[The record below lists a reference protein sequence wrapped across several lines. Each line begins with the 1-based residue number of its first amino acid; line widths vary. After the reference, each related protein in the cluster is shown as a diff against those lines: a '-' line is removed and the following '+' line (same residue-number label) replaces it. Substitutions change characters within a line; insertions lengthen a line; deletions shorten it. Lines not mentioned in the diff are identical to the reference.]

1 MAGGDG
7 ATARMRKAARR
18 GARLPRW
25 VRTLLALVGGV
36 LVGAFLFDRVVMP
49 LVVRHGDEVSVPA
62 VGGREL
68 AQAESDLR
76 AAGLRPLVLP
86 GRHHAAVARGRILD
100 VSPPAGLM
108 VKRGRQV
115 ILTPSLGTFHRP
127 VPDLVGES
135 MRLARMRLSDAGLS
149 VGQLMYAANDLV
161 EDDLIMAMEP
171 EGGKPAPDNG
181 LVSLLVSRT
190 RSSVPYWLP
199 DLRGF
204 PGGACETLLQQGGF
218 RVTIESGEGGDPGT
232 VVRQDPPAGSPLW
245 PGTRVVLSVV
255 PGWSGGWGRG

>member
-1 MAGGDG
+1 MARLDG
-7 ATARMRKAARR
+7 AAAELRKAARR
-18 GARLPRW
+18 GGRLSRW
-25 VRTLLALVGGV
+25 IRTLLALGCGI
-36 LVGAFLFDRVVMP
+36 LVGTFLFDRVVMP

-86 GRHHAAVARGRILD
+86 GRHHAVVAPGRVLD
-100 VSPPAGLM
+100 VAPQAGLM

-115 ILTPSLGTFHRP
+115 VLTPSLGSFRRA
-127 VPDLVGES
+127 VPNLVGES
-135 MRLARMRLSDAGLS
+135 IRLARMRLSDAGLS

-161 EDDLIMAMEP
+161 GDDLVMAMEP
-171 EGGKPAPDNG
+171 EGGKPAPDG
-181 LVSLLVSRT
+181 GTVSLLVSRA

-204 PGGACETLLQQGGF
+204 PGGASETLLQQGGF
-218 RVTIESGEGGDPGT
+218 RVTVESGEGGDPGT

-245 PGTRVVLSVV
+245 PGARVVLTVV
-255 PGWSGGWGRG
+255 PGWRGSWDRG